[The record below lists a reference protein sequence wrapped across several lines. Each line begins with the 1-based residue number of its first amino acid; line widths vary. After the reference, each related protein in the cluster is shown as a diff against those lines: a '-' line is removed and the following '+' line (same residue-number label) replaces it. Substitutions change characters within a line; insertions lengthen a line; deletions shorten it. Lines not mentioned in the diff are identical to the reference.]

1 MHVWIDPVKL
11 FLFSEYPKSFTR
23 RAAHSQPLTFERN
36 FCLFLV
42 RQTELMNALHPTAS
56 RKTRHRKWRKQIVAV
71 ASTLD
76 ELAKT
81 FSNGTERKWSQK
93 YDEKHGKIGFFS
105 KVLHPTF
112 TADITK
118 QKSNGC
124 TKHVQRH
131 VINSDLDGTC
141 LSDSQRKK
149 MSKWNFIW
157 LRIQSTCCML
167 VTTGESLISWHHRG
181 INYQLPES
189 AGGSASIQEIKVHE
203 WFHYRHFDEDCH

>member
-1 MHVWIDPVKL
+1 MIRWN
-11 FLFSEYPKSFTR
+11 FSCSQNTR
-23 RAAHSQPLTFERN
+23 NRSLAVRLTVNRWLLSAIFVCSSSGRRN
-36 FCLFLV
+36 LWTHYIPPPHARRDSENEGSRSLES
-42 RQTELMNALHPTAS
+42 RQLLTS
-56 RKTRHRKWRKQIVAV
+56 W
-71 ASTLD
+71 
-76 ELAKT
+76 
-81 FSNGTERKWSQK
+81 QK

-167 VTTGESLISWHHRG
+167 VTTGVSLISWHHRG

>member
-1 MHVWIDPVKL
+1 MIRWNFSCSQNTRNRSLAVRPTVNRWLLSAIFVCSSSGRRNLWTHYIPPPHARRDTENEGSRSLESRQLLTSWPRL
-11 FLFSEYPKSFTR
+11 F
-23 RAAHSQPLTFERN
+23 Q
-36 FCLFLV
+36 
-42 RQTELMNALHPTAS
+42 
-56 RKTRHRKWRKQIVAV
+56 
-71 ASTLD
+71 
-76 ELAKT
+76 
-81 FSNGTERKWSQK
+81 TERKESGAK
-93 YDEKHGKIGFFS
+93 NTTKNTVKLVSFP

-167 VTTGESLISWHHRG
+167 VTTGVSLISWHHRG